1 MQEITKSSRP
11 IKVAPAVFVS
21 ALSLAFIAGWLMGL
35 APDYLSTLGKIIL
48 YWVSIPTCVVLMVLG
63 TIEMISASDITG
75 IPPSDVTGVPPS
87 KDSVSYVLSPEDLR
101 RWRSI
106 KKGMDRHEVVAILGQ
121 PDGPPRIETYRRRV
135 YYSWGRGAYGLSE
148 TVVPWTRSIYLS
160 IFEPYAG

>member
-135 YYSWGRGAYGLSE
+135 YYSWGRGG
-148 TVVPWTRSIYLS
+148 VW
-160 IFEPYAG
+160 FERNSGPVDEVHIPEYI